1 MFVRMVALITLLNGA
16 LNLYAALHPRTQAP
30 HGWLR
35 YLAPLEF
42 LHFPRSWTLLIG
54 FVLIVASVNIWQR
67 KRRAWRLVLTL
78 SGFAALLHALKGHNY
93 QEALL
98 SLVLSGSVC
107 PDAASARFR
116 WACSIAT
123 TCAPRLSPPS
133 KTRASA
139 FRLSSMSFLLMLRER
154 RPST

>member
-16 LNLYAALHPRTQAP
+16 LNLYAALNPRTQAP

-67 KRRAWRLVLTL
+67 KRRAWRLVLPL
-78 SGFAALLHALKGHNY
+78 LGSAALLHALKGHNY

-98 SLVLSGSVC
+98 SLVLIGLLWWLRQEFTVRSQPLTKRC
-107 PDAASARFR
+107 RIFCRTINAPD
-116 WACSIAT
+116 
-123 TCAPRLSPPS
+123 S
-133 KTRASA
+133 KS
-139 FRLSSMSFLLMLRER
+139 
-154 RPST
+154 